1 MIISV
6 VIACYNV
13 AKRIE
18 SVVTNLP
25 EEISNIIVVNDCAVD
40 ETDSVYLLRLKEQTN
55 TLVFCIGNYPERSC

>member
-13 AKRIE
+13 AKHIE

-25 EEISNIIVVNDCAVD
+25 EEISNIIVVNDFAVD